1 MKKTGIIVLIA
12 LLASCNSNKT
22 ESDAYGNFEA
32 TETIISAES
41 GGKLVFLDAE
51 EGSRIEMGTCVAII
65 DTTDLLL
72 KMEQLEAQKRAVQS
86 RSENVFSQIDVYNQQ
101 KENLKKD
108 SVRLDNLVKEGA
120 ATQKQLDDVIGA
132 INLVNKQI
140 KATESQNISVI
151 NEIAVVEKQIDQI
164 EEGIHK
170 SYITMPFTATVL
182 EKYVEKF
189 ELVTPGKPLFKMAS
203 LDSLYLR
210 AYVSGQQLSGI
221 RIGQKVSLKV
231 DTDGKDMKTMEGVV
245 TWIAADAEFTPKIIQ
260 TREER
265 VNLVYA
271 VKIKTANDGTLKMGM
286 PAEVVFSK

>member
-51 EGSRIEMGTCVAII
+51 EGVRIEMGTCVAII
-65 DTTDLLL
+65 DTTDLML
-72 KMEQLEAQKRAVQS
+72 KMEQLEAQKRAVQA

-140 KATESQNISVI
+140 KATETQNISVI
-151 NEIAVVEKQIDQI
+151 NEMAVVETQIDQI
-164 EEGIHK
+164 EESIHK
-170 SYITMPFTATVL
+170 SYIIMPFTATVL

-221 RIGQKVSLKV
+221 RIGQRVSVKV
-231 DTDGKDMKTMEGVV
+231 DTEGKDMKTMEGII